1 MTKNLTIKNFKSIK
15 EMNIECKR
23 INLFIGKPNVGKSN
37 ILEALSIFDLPYAIN
52 QGLILNDLIRHTNA
66 KNFFYDNQT
75 KDNATVYM
83 DSNSVTMRYD
93 NSSQS
98 VEVFCAP
105 SHAEINYYIYDD
117 TENFSKLLQR
127 FIKTNKNI
135 KYFYSN
141 QSYMK
146 FFQKYSSNIRYYV
159 FNKRSQFNL
168 ASTDYLLPP
177 YGQNL
182 FSIIRENTQVSD
194 EVAEYFL
201 EYGLQWAY
209 DEEANLFLSQKQIK
223 NTIYK
228 YPFSS
233 IADTLQRMI
242 FYTTAIETNKDCILV
257 FEEPETNSFPPYTRD
272 LAYKIAANQENQYF
286 ISTHSPYLLLNLI
299 ENTPKDELNI
309 FVTYYENYETKV
321 KALSSDEIK
330 SLLDDSVDIF
340 FNLDKFVAGA

>member
-15 EMNIECKR
+15 EMNLECKR
-23 INLFIGKPNVGKSN
+23 VNLFIGKPNVGKSN
-37 ILEALSIFDLPYAIN
+37 ILEALSIFDFPYAIN
-52 QGLILNDLIRHTNA
+52 QGLTIKDLIRHTNS
-66 KNFFYDNQT
+66 KNFFYDNKTNQ
-75 KDNATVYM
+75 NATIDTDESSVALRYI
-83 DSNSVTMRYD
+83 NSA
-93 NSSQS
+93 
-98 VEVFCAP
+98 VEIFCAP
-105 SHAEINYYIYDD
+105 TSAIINSYIEGGQDINS
-117 TENFSKLLQR
+117 TINSLRGGKNENFFYKFDHDREVRLKYESK
-127 FIKTNKNI
+127 F
-135 KYFYSN
+135 
-141 QSYMK
+141 
-146 FFQKYSSNIRYYV
+146 RYYV
-159 FNKRSQFNL
+159 FNKGNQFNFS
-168 ASTDYLLPP
+168 STNYLLPP

-182 FSIIRENTQVSD
+182 FSIIRNNSELSD
-194 EVAEYFL
+194 EVANYFND
-201 EYGLQWAY
+201 YGLQWVS
-209 DEEANLFLSQKQIK
+209 DEEQNVFLTQKQIK

-228 YPFSS
+228 YPFNS

-242 FYTTAIETNKDCILV
+242 FYTTAIETNKNCILV
-257 FEEPETNSFPPYTRD
+257 FEEPEANSFPPYTRD

>member
-1 MTKNLTIKNFKSIK
+1 
-15 EMNIECKR
+15 MNIECKR
-23 INLFIGKPNVGKSN
+23 VNLFIGKPNVGKSN

-52 QGLILNDLIRHTNA
+52 QGLTLNDLIRHTNA

-83 DSNSVTMRYD
+83 DSNSITMRYD

-98 VEVFCAP
+98 AEVFCAP

-117 TENFSKLLQR
+117 TENLSKLLQQ
-127 FIKTNKNI
+127 FIRTNKDI

-141 QSYMK
+141 QSYIK

-168 ASTDYLLPP
+168 PATNYLLPP

-182 FSIIRENTQVSD
+182 FSIIRENIHVSD

-228 YPFSS
+228 YPFNS

-242 FYTTAIETNKDCILV
+242 FYTAAIETNKNCVIV
-257 FEEPETNSFPPYTRD
+257 FEEPETNSFPPYTKE
-272 LAYKIAANQENQYF
+272 LAIKIADNKENQYF
-286 ISTHSPYLLLNLI
+286 ISTHSPYLLSNLI
-299 ENTPKDELNI
+299 ENTESDELNI
-309 FVTYYENYETKV
+309 FLTYYDKYETKV
-321 KALSSDEIK
+321 KVLSPDEIQ
-330 SLLDDSVDIF
+330 SLVEKDIDIF
-340 FNLDKFVAGA
+340 FNMDRFIQNG